1 MADNIQKYKVKKGDT
16 LWDIAASLG
25 IPASQRTPDLWKQ
38 WGYSGDPRK
47 LPIGFEL
54 NIPAPSTSTTPATT
68 TTPTTS
74 TTTTT
79 STTPTTSTTN
89 TSTTN
94 TNTTNTTDDSGKT
107 DDLDFSASFAY
118 LTQAAK
124 KMSQLGE
131 DMANE
136 LKPPAPGS
144 QEELTSPEYLSK
156 EAANRTVINETER
169 SRAEIEEQARLGEI
183 DRARALEQISAM
195 PAASKPVIDEFV
207 AKSDNFVNSISR
219 AIERLQEEE
228 DNALLQNDINY
239 ANQIRQKKLDYY
251 NLLQTNLQNSIN
263 FMTNSY
269 NMMLTGKQYQQQEKQ
284 AAETEATNYLNA
296 VIGAYAGSGMTIDT
310 LPAETQQRLMR
321 AASVLGLTPDVLDRM
336 LKGSK
341 DLQIIHD
348 PSTGWVVGIDKST
361 GKTVFS
367 SLMPGRTGQVETKVS
382 STDMARTLGA
392 AVSAAFEEDPVFQK
406 TKGAKVS
413 LETYDS
419 MLRMWKQN
427 DIMSL
432 KDFFTAYPT
441 DMIDVPGT
449 VSTPYGEKRPT
460 DNEVYNSIKKV
471 EEVVRKTDPL
481 TLQLTQLMNDAT
493 NVLKQ
498 TQ

>member
-1 MADNIQKYKVKKGDT
+1 MADNVQKYKVKKGDT

-25 IPASQRTPDLWKQ
+25 IPAHQRTSDLWKQ

-54 NIPAPSTSTTPATT
+54 NIPAPSASKAPTTTTTAAT

-74 TTTTT
+74 TTNV
-79 STTPTTSTTN
+79 P
-89 TSTTN
+89 TTN
-94 TNTTNTTDDSGKT
+94 TNITNTNDNSRKT

-118 LTQAAK
+118 LTQAAQT
-124 KMSQLGE
+124 MSQLGE
-131 DMANE
+131 TMANY
-136 LKPPAPGS
+136 LKPPIPGS
-144 QEELTSPEYLSK
+144 PEELSSPEYLSK
-156 EAANRTVINETER
+156 EATRRIILNETER

-183 DRARALEQISAM
+183 DRRRALEQISAM
-195 PAASKPVIDEFV
+195 PAASKPVIDEFI

-239 ANQIRQKKLDYY
+239 ANQIRQRKLDYY

-263 FMTNSY
+263 FMMNAY

-284 AAETEATNYLNA
+284 AAAAEATNYLNT
-296 VIGAYAGSGMTIDT
+296 VISAYAGSGMTIDT
-310 LPAETQQRLMR
+310 LPVETQQRLIR
-321 AASVLGLTPDVLDRM
+321 SASVLGLTPDVLDRM
-336 LKGSK
+336 LIGSK

-348 PSTGWVVGIDKST
+348 PSTGWIVGIDKST

-367 SLMPGRTGQVETKVS
+367 SLMPGRTGKVETKVS
-382 STDMARTLGA
+382 SIDIARTLGE
-392 AVSAAFEEDPVFQK
+392 AVAAAFEEDPVFQK

-413 LETYDS
+413 LETYES

-432 KDFFTAYPT
+432 KNFFTAYPT
-441 DMIDVPGT
+441 DIIDVPGT
-449 VSTPYGEKRPT
+449 ISTPYGEKRPT

-471 EEVVRKTDPL
+471 EEVIRKIDPL
-481 TLQLTQLMNDAT
+481 TLQLTQIMNDAT
-493 NVLKQ
+493 NVLGQ

>member
-25 IPASQRTPDLWKQ
+25 IPASQRTSDLWKQ
-38 WGYSGDPRK
+38 WGYSGDPKK

-54 NIPAPSTSTTPATT
+54 NISVPSASKTP
-68 TTPTTS
+68 TTPTTTATPIPS
-74 TTTTT
+74 TA
-79 STTPTTSTTN
+79 N

-94 TNTTNTTDDSGKT
+94 TNTTNITDNSSKAG
-107 DDLDFSASFAY
+107 DLDFSASFSY
-118 LTQAAK
+118 LTQAAQ

-131 DMANE
+131 TMADE
-136 LKPPAPGS
+136 LKPPIPGS
-144 QEELTSPEYLSK
+144 QEELTSPDYLAK
-156 EAANRTVINETER
+156 EAAKRTILNETER
-169 SRAEIEEQARLGEI
+169 SRAEILEQARLGEI
-183 DRARALEQISAM
+183 DRSRALEQISAM

-263 FMTNSY
+263 FMMNTY

-284 AAETEATNYLNA
+284 AAETEATNYLNT
-296 VIGAYAGSGMTIDT
+296 VISAYAGSGMTVDT
-310 LPAETQQRLMR
+310 LPPETQQRLMR
-321 AASVLGLTPDVLDRM
+321 YASVLGLTPDVLDRM
-336 LKGSK
+336 LKGSR

-348 PSTGWVVGIDKST
+348 ASTGWILGIDKNT
-361 GKTVFS
+361 GETVFS
-367 SLMPGRTGQVETKVS
+367 QLMPGRTGQTETKVS
-382 STDMARTLGA
+382 STDMARILGE

-419 MLRMWKQN
+419 MLRMWKQK

-432 KDFFTAYPT
+432 KNFFTAYPT

-449 VSTPYGEKRPT
+449 ITTPYGEKRPT
-460 DNEVYNSIKKV
+460 DNEVYNSIKQV
-471 EEVVRKTDPL
+471 EEVVRKMDPL

-493 NVLKQ
+493 NVLNQ